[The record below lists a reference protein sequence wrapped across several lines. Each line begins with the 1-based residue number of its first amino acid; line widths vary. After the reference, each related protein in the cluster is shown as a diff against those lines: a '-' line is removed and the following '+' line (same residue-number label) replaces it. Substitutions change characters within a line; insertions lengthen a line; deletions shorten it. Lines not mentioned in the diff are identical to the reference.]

1 MIALYV
7 DDLVIAGTDLEII
20 SKVKKELSARYKMKD
35 LGEVNHLLGCEI
47 SRNRF
52 TGRITMRQRQYI
64 KDIIARFFAD
74 EVLLSISTPA
84 DPSVILTKE
93 MCPSSPADIAFMKK
107 VKYREAV
114 GSLLWLALGTRPDIC
129 YAVTQVTKFNEN
141 PGPQHWE
148 AVKRI
153 FRYLAYT
160 LDYAIE
166 YAPMVPSAVTDL
178 TNTHGFHSP
187 SLQDPTVVTP
197 TGYVNSDHARDPDTR
212 RSVTGYIFFLAEG
225 PIVWQS
231 RQQASIA
238 LSSMEAEYMS
248 ACAATQE
255 AMWLRMVL
263 TELGGVIDRPI
274 TLHED
279 NQACIYLS
287 QNPNDHQKS
296 KHIDRQYHYVREQF
310 IAGTINLAK
319 IPTSGNCSDLLTKP
333 LQKGP
338 FETHRD
344 FILRKSAP

>member
-1 MIALYV
+1 MYV
-7 DDLVIAGTDLEII
+7 DDLVIAGTDIDII
-20 SKVKKELSARYKMKD
+20 NKVKRELSARYKMKD
-35 LGEVNHLLGCEI
+35 LQVVSHLLGCEI
-47 SRNRF
+47 RRNRL
-52 TGRITMRQRQYI
+52 TGRLTMRQRQYI

-84 DPSVILTKE
+84 DPSIILTKE

-107 VKYREAV
+107 IKYREAV

-129 YAVTQVTKFNEN
+129 YAVTQVAKFNEN

-153 FRYLAYT
+153 FRYLACT

-166 YAPMVPSAVTDL
+166 YSPVTPSLGTSNLGPSV
-178 TNTHGFHSP
+178 FHSP
-187 SLQDPTVVTP
+187 SLKDPSVVTP
-197 TGYVNSDHARDPDTR
+197 TGYVDSDHARDVDTR
-212 RSVTGYIFFLAEG
+212 RSVTGYIFFLADG

-231 RQQASIA
+231 RQQTSVA

-263 TELGGVIDRPI
+263 TELGGVLDRPI
-274 TLHED
+274 TLFED

-296 KHIDRQYHYVREQF
+296 KHIDRQYHYVREQS
-310 IAGTINLAK
+310 IAGTITLTK

-338 FETHRD
+338 FEAHRD
-344 FILRKSAP
+344 FILRKVAA